1 MTIVKSI
8 FGSPA
13 LVYTIKDKAMDFL
26 WTDEAVISDNGLT
39 TCGAYDWDIKQ
50 IDATKSLIDFDKTI
64 FIPNLAAK

>member
-1 MTIVKSI
+1 
-8 FGSPA
+8 
-13 LVYTIKDKAMDFL
+13 MDFL